1 VTANK
6 EGMTMAIDAKIEN
19 PKTDLEKQKAYAES
33 LAAKGF
39 DYGFAV
45 GTAFVE
51 SMRNTHYKH
60 TGTALDELIDNSIEA
75 GATQVCIALGYGG
88 GSTAKP
94 DALAVIDDGHGMPKG
109 MLRPAAAWGG
119 THRHNEDTRTG
130 FGRFGF
136 GLPSASVNQAR
147 RFSIYA
153 ITEGD
158 AVWRSVTV
166 DLDDIAKG
174 NYTDDT
180 GKVHVPEEVEGTEP
194 PKWVLDHI
202 AKHMPGGKL
211 SHGTVVMWEKMDR
224 IKWNTTKGM
233 RDNLLQHFGV
243 MFRNYLHKTGIKFD
257 GTSVEPL
264 DPLFITPG
272 YRYFDEDEDR
282 AKPLDPAEIEVKS
295 KRNPDKKVK
304 VTVRYALFPHRFFSK
319 DKARD
324 ALGNSNSRFKVA
336 NDHRGIIVCRMGRQI
351 DVVEHTPWRGLEK
364 FRNDDRYWALEVDF
378 PAELDEEFTIA
389 NSKQGVVMSDRIWDL
404 LQDAG
409 VERAIRALRKEITS
423 MQKADAAKPED
434 PERARPSEAS
444 MKESEKFRRERAGG
458 SSAEREAKAREQF
471 EQYVKQKA
479 KEQRRPEAAIR
490 AEAQEEEAKHPY
502 RVEFAGHPGAP
513 FYRVVQR
520 GGMKVLEINTAHRF
534 YSDIYASS
542 ASNKFLRA
550 GLEVLLFSMGEAE
563 LDAQGNQDK
572 SAFYHVEKTAWSE
585 RLEVALDALSRFGH
599 DMDTIDTSGD
609 ETDSEAA

>member
-1 VTANK
+1 
-6 EGMTMAIDAKIEN
+6 MTIEAKIEN
-19 PKTDLEKQKAYAES
+19 PKSDLEKQKAYAES

-147 RFSIYA
+147 RFSIYS

-158 AVWRSVTV
+158 IWRSVTV
-166 DLDDIAKG
+166 DLDEIAEGK
-174 NYTDDT
+174 YTDET
-180 GKVHVPEEVEGTEP
+180 GKVHVPPELEGTEP
-194 PKWVLDHI
+194 PKWVMDH
-202 AKHMPGGKL
+202 AAEYMPGGKL
-211 SHGTVVMWEKMDR
+211 THGTVVIWEKMDR
-224 IKWNTTKGM
+224 IKWSTTKGM

-243 MFRNYLHKTGIKFD
+243 MFRNYLRQTGIKFD
-257 GTSVEPL
+257 GTTIEAL

-282 AKPLDPAEIEVKS
+282 AKAIEPAEIEVKS
-295 KRNPDKKVK
+295 KRNPDQKVK
-304 VTVRYALFPHRFFSK
+304 ISIRYALFPHRFFSRDK
-319 DKARD
+319 DKEA
-324 ALGNSNSRFKVA
+324 GGNNSNNRFKVA

-351 DVVEHTPWRGLEK
+351 DVVERTPWKGLEK
-364 FRNDDRYWALEVDF
+364 FRNDDRYWAVEVDF

-404 LQDAG
+404 LKDAG
-409 VERAIRALRKEITS
+409 MERVIRALRKEYQA
-423 MQKADAAKPED
+423 MREADIAKPED
-434 PERARPSEAS
+434 PGRERPSESS
-444 MKESEKFRRERAGG
+444 MRESEKFRRTRAGG
-458 SSAEREAKAREQF
+458 TSAEREAKAREQF

-479 KEQRRPEAAIR
+479 KEQKRPEAVVR
-490 AEAQEEEAKHPY
+490 AEAKEEEAKHPY
-502 RVEFAGHPGAP
+502 KVEFANHPGAP
-513 FYRVVQR
+513 FYRVMQR
-520 GGMKVLEINTAHRF
+520 GGMKVLELNTSHRF
-534 YSDIYASS
+534 FSDVYASA

-550 GLEVLLFSMGEAE
+550 GLEVLLFSLGEAE
-563 LDAQGNQDK
+563 LDALGNQDK
-572 SAFYHVEKTAWSE
+572 TSFYHVEKIAWSE
-585 RLEVALDALSRFGH
+585 RLEVALDVLHRFGH
-599 DMDTIDTSGD
+599 EQDLVDTSDD
-609 ETDSEAA
+609 ESENEAA

>member
-1 VTANK
+1 
-6 EGMTMAIDAKIEN
+6 MTIEAKIKN
-19 PKTDLEKQKAYAES
+19 PQSDLDKQKAYAES

-147 RFSIYA
+147 RFSIYSL
-153 ITEGD
+153 TEGD
-158 AVWRSVTV
+158 IWRSVTV
-166 DLDDIAKG
+166 DLDEIAEGK
-174 NYTDDT
+174 YTDKT
-180 GKVHVPEEVEGTEP
+180 GKVHVPPELEGTEP
-194 PKWVLDHI
+194 PKWVMDHV
-202 AKHMPGGKL
+202 AEHMPGGKL
-211 SHGTVVMWEKMDR
+211 SHGTVVIWEKMDR
-224 IKWNTTKGM
+224 VKWSTTKGM

-243 MFRNYLHKTGIKFD
+243 MFRNYLHQTGIKFD
-257 GTSVEPL
+257 GTVIEPL

-272 YRYFDEDEDR
+272 FRYFDEDEDR
-282 AKPLDPAEIEVKS
+282 AKALEPAEIEVKS

-304 VTVRYALFPHRFFSK
+304 INIRYALFPPGFFSK
-319 DKARD
+319 DKDKRASGPNANHR
-324 ALGNSNSRFKVA
+324 SKVA
-336 NDHRGIIVCRMGRQI
+336 TDHRGIIVCRMGRQI
-351 DVVEHTPWRGLEK
+351 DVVERTNWKGLEK
-364 FRNDDRYWALEVDF
+364 FSNNDDYWALEIDF
-378 PAELDEEFTIA
+378 PADLDEEFTIA

-409 VERAIRALRKEITS
+409 VERVIRTLRKEIEAR
-423 MQKADAAKPED
+423 QKAQKAEPDDLEKE
-434 PERARPSEAS
+434 RPSESS
-444 MKESEKFRRERAGG
+444 MRESEKFRRARTGG

-471 EQYVKQKA
+471 EQYVKQKS
-479 KEQRRPEAAIR
+479 KEQRRPEAVVR
-490 AEAQEEEAKHPY
+490 AEAKEEEAKHPY
-502 RVEFAGHPGAP
+502 KVEFASHPGAP
-513 FYRVVQR
+513 FYRVLQR
-520 GGMKVLEINTAHRF
+520 GGMKVLELNTSHRF
-534 YSDIYASS
+534 FSDVYASATS
-542 ASNKFLRA
+542 DKFLRA
-550 GLEVLLFSMGEAE
+550 GLEVLLFSIGEAE
-563 LDAQGNQDK
+563 LDALGNQDK
-572 SAFYHVEKTAWSE
+572 TNFYHVEKIAWSE
-585 RLEVALDALSRFGH
+585 RLEVALDVLHRFGH
-599 DMDTIDTSGD
+599 QQDLVDTSDD
-609 ETDSEAA
+609 ESENEAA

>member
-1 VTANK
+1 MVT
-6 EGMTMAIDAKIEN
+6 EAKIESS
-19 PKTDLEKQKAYAES
+19 KTDLEKQKAYAES

-45 GTAFVE
+45 GSAFVE
-51 SMRNTHYKH
+51 SMRNTHYRH

-75 GATQVCIALGYGG
+75 GATQVCVALGYGG

-94 DALAVIDDGHGMPKG
+94 DALAIIDDGHGMPKG

-147 RFSIYA
+147 RFSIYS
-153 ITEGD
+153 ITEDD

-166 DLDDIAKG
+166 DLDEIAQGK
-174 NYTDDT
+174 YTDDT
-180 GKVHVPEEVEGTEP
+180 GKVHVPQEVEGTEP
-194 PKWVLDHI
+194 PKWVLEHI
-202 AKHMPGGKL
+202 AKHMPAGKR
-211 SHGTVVMWEKMDR
+211 SHGTVVIWEKMDR
-224 IKWNTTKGM
+224 IKWSTTKGM

-243 MFRNYLHKTGIKFD
+243 VFRNYVHRTGIKFD
-257 GTSVEPL
+257 GTPIEPL
-264 DPLFITPG
+264 DPLFVTPG

-282 AKPLDPAEIEVKS
+282 AKPLDPAEIEIKS
-295 KRNPDKKVK
+295 KRNPDKKVR
-304 VTVRYALFPHRFFSK
+304 VTIRYALFPHRFFSK
-319 DKARD
+319 NKEKD
-324 ALGNSNSRFKVA
+324 ATRGNSNSRFKVA
-336 NDHRGIIVCRMGRQI
+336 NEHRGIIVCRMGRQI
-351 DVVEHTPWRGLEK
+351 DVVEHTPWPGFEK

-404 LQDAG
+404 LREAG
-409 VERAIRALRKEITS
+409 VERAIRALRKEITA

-434 PERARPSEAS
+434 PEKDRPSEAS
-444 MKESEKFRRERAGG
+444 MKESDKFRRERVGG

-471 EQYVKQKA
+471 EQYVKQRA
-479 KEQRRPEAAIR
+479 KEQKRPEEVVR
-490 AEAQEEEAKHPY
+490 TEAQEEVTKHPY
-502 RVEFAGHPGAP
+502 RVEFSSHHGAP
-513 FYRVVQR
+513 FYRVSQR

-534 YSDIYASS
+534 FSDVYASA

-563 LDAQGNQDK
+563 LDGLGNHEK
-572 SAFYHVEKTAWSE
+572 TNFYHVEKIAWSE
-585 RLEVALDALSRFGH
+585 RLEVALDALHRFGH
-599 DMDTIDTSGD
+599 DQDVMDTSDDD
-609 ETDSEAA
+609 EVTESEVA